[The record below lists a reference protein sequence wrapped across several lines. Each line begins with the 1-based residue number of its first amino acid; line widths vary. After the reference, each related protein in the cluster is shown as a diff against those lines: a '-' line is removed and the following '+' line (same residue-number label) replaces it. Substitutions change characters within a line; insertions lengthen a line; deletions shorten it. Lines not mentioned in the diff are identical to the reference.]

1 MTEATEFVKAVEIC
15 TGLKIACIE
24 EIGYGMGWI
33 SKEEVAKQISGMKG
47 NYYEYV
53 SKVVV

>member
-1 MTEATEFVKAVEIC
+1 MTEATEFVKAVEIR

-24 EIGYGMGWI
+24 EIGYRMGWI
-33 SKEEVAKQISGMKG
+33 SKEEVAMQISGLKG

-53 SKVVV
+53 SKVTL